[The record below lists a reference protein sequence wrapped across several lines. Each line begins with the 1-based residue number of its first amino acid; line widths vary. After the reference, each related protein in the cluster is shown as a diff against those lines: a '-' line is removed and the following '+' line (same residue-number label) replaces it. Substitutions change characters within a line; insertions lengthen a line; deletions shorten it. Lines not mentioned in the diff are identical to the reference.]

1 MIETILTEWED
12 IAEDGGLAARQNGK
26 LLNFGFGVFKEEVV
40 MIIKIHIE
48 DDHLL
53 CAKRVEVAVQDGEV
67 LRRLNQVVTCDFLPE
82 EVVRKSV
89 IDKLNKL
96 VTEEITNYVNKT
108 F

>member
-1 MIETILTEWED
+1 
-12 IAEDGGLAARQNGK
+12 
-26 LLNFGFGVFKEEVV
+26 

-53 CAKRVEVAVQDGEV
+53 CTKRVEVSVQDGET
-67 LRRLNQVVTCDFLPE
+67 LKRLNQVVTCDFLQE
-82 EVVRKSV
+82 EVVRKRV
-89 IDKLNKL
+89 IDNLNEL

>member
-1 MIETILTEWED
+1 
-12 IAEDGGLAARQNGK
+12 
-26 LLNFGFGVFKEEVV
+26 

-67 LRRLNQVVTCDFLPE
+67 LKRLNQVVTCEFLSE
-82 EVVRKSV
+82 EVVRKRV
-89 IDKLNKL
+89 IDNLNEL

>member
-1 MIETILTEWED
+1 
-12 IAEDGGLAARQNGK
+12 
-26 LLNFGFGVFKEEVV
+26 

-48 DDHLL
+48 DDHWP

-67 LRRLNQVVTCDFLPE
+67 LRRLNQVVTYDFLPE